1 MKRLSFIVVLLVI
14 ATGAFAQFVQ
24 SNATQTNTAANTNSG
39 NLFSKMTK
47 DNYSRFYIGY
57 NPVSVNWEEYGSMLK
72 KALPMKN
79 GLSLGYMHA
88 NNIVKS
94 LPLYVEYGA
103 NLVWMYGNANEKSSV
118 DSYSISV
125 TTENKFNMFSVNVPV
140 NLAFRLSFANND
152 FSVTPYLGLNFR
164 INLAGTRKETATAKA
179 EYDGE
184 SYKATAIVKYK
195 LFSSDEPISAD
206 ELLNSD
212 KKDFVNNDAWE
223 IEESENEIT
232 MKATTGMGDFAFK
245 RFQVGFNVGVAVNY
259 KKLHLGFGYV
269 ADFNRIVNSDT
280 DEYEFACRLGVPT
293 ISLGVAF

>member
-57 NPVSVNWEEYGSMLK
+57 NPVSAKWKENGRDMEKGY
-72 KALPMKN
+72 PMN
-79 GLSLGYMHA
+79 SGLTLGYMHA

-103 NLVWMYGNANEKSSV
+103 NLVWMYGNATENMVEFN
-118 DSYSISV
+118 SISV
-125 TTENKFNMFSVNVPV
+125 TAENKLNMFSINVPV
-140 NLAFRLSFANND
+140 NVAFRLSFANND

-164 INLAGTRKETATAKA
+164 INVAGVCKSTIVTAAEAEGET
-179 EYDGE
+179 
-184 SYKATAIVKYK
+184 YKITQILKQK
-195 LFSSDEPISAD
+195 LFSSEEAD
-206 ELLNSD
+206 D
-212 KKDFVNNDAWE
+212 DAWE
-223 IEESENEIT
+223 ISGPENNQTWEV
-232 MKATTGMGDFAFK
+232 TTGLGDNALK
-245 RFQVGFNVGVAVNY
+245 RFQVGFNVGVAANY
-259 KKLHLGFGYV
+259 KKLHFGFGYV

-293 ISLGVAF
+293 ISLGLAF